1 MPRVQV
7 PLWPQAGIISLCT
20 VCKIAN
26 WIASFQFLTMLYSI
40 NNYWTRLSKIS
51 WFVSGEQ
58 INYLKKRWPSSR
70 IVLSFDHSRSFFFF
84 LMNIF
89 GKRRRKAWF
98 HLCVGIDCLQS
109 AFSLKIH
116 LVLDLIQRDCKPR
129 CYYMG
134 IETRREKT
142 DCWLFCSKQ
151 TLRQPRNGVT
161 DWSIAQL
168 LTDHWLVCGEIASNK
183 NSHASQPTANNSEP
197 SSNLS
202 NKTFK
207 DILQK
212 ETAVNFL
219 KGNEFKAI
227 LPDLKKV

>member
-1 MPRVQV
+1 MV
-7 PLWPQAGIISLCT
+7 L
-20 VCKIAN
+20 
-26 WIASFQFLTMLYSI
+26 
-40 NNYWTRLSKIS
+40 NYIL
-51 WFVSGEQ
+51 VGC
-58 INYLKKRWPSSR
+58 PSSQPEF
-70 IVLSFDHSRSFFFF
+70 VFF

-129 CYYMG
+129 CYYIG

-168 LTDHWLVCGEIASNK
+168 LTDHCLVYGEIANNK
-183 NSHASQPTANNSEP
+183 N
-197 SSNLS
+197 NLS
-202 NKTFK
+202 NGYLTEGNCCKFPQGKRIQGNLTGFK
-207 DILQK
+207 DSVIFSVVYVLFI
-212 ETAVNFL
+212 NC
-219 KGNEFKAI
+219 FK
-227 LPDLKKV
+227 